1 MQVRPETAQ
10 RLRDK
15 VAIVSGGGGTNSIG
29 RSISL
34 RFAAEGARVA
44 VAGRNSARVAAVA
57 DEIAAG
63 GGTALAV
70 ECDVRDLAQCEAVA
84 KQVADAWGR
93 IDILVNNAAS
103 FRGDITAVGQK
114 PFDQWTPDEWD
125 DMLRVNLR
133 GQWFCA
139 RAVFP
144 YMKKRGYGKIVN
156 IGSASLMEGTAGFPH
171 YLASKGGVLGLTRG
185 LGKELGEYGIRV
197 NTLAP
202 GLVMTE
208 GTLELIKGNVEAAD
222 HVFAQRAIKERHLV
236 ADDLAGPA
244 VFLASEDSDMI
255 TCQTLI
261 VDGGLVVW

>member
-1 MQVRPETAQ
+1 MQIKPDAAQ

-15 VAIVSGGGGTNSIG
+15 VAVVTGGGGTNSIG
-29 RSISL
+29 RSISI
-34 RFAAEGARVA
+34 RFAEEGALVA
-44 VAGRNSARVAAVA
+44 VTGRNLARVAAVA
-57 DEIAAG
+57 DEINTS
-63 GGTALAV
+63 GGTAMAI
-70 ECDVRDLAQCEAVA
+70 ECDVRDLSRCEAMA
-84 KQVADAWGR
+84 KQVADTWGR

-144 YMKKRGYGKIVN
+144 YMRERRYGKIINV
-156 IGSASLMEGTAGFPH
+156 GSASLMEGTTGFPH

-202 GLVMTE
+202 GLIMTE
-208 GTLELIKGNVEAAD
+208 GTLDLIKGKVEAAD
-222 HVFAQRAIKERHLV
+222 HVFDQRAIRERHLV
-236 ADDLAGPA
+236 ADDLGGPA
-244 VFLASEDSDMI
+244 VFLASQDSDMI
-255 TCQTLI
+255 ACQTLI